1 MKKLL
6 IQNPTVETKKKL
18 IETMDLIRKG
28 MPKSKII
35 RELAKKYDVEEE
47 RAYKW
52 YHDAMIMIENA
63 NNVEDIDAETIK
75 ALQIERLED
84 ILENA
89 KDDKTRLK
97 AIDMISKLY
106 QLYVE
111 KQQVDVQVTDM
122 KFKFG
127 DE

>member
-1 MKKLL
+1 MKKLI
-6 IQNPTVETKKKL
+6 IQNPTLETKKKL
-18 IETMDLIRKG
+18 LETMELIRKG

-35 RELAKKYDVEEE
+35 RELAKKHDVEEE
-47 RAYKW
+47 RAYLW
-52 YHDAMIMIENA
+52 YHDAMMMIENA

-84 ILENA
+84 ILETSNDV
-89 KDDKTRLK
+89 KLRLK

-111 KQQVDVQVTDM
+111 KQQVDVQVNEM

>member
-6 IQNPTVETKKKL
+6 ITNPTLETKKKL
-18 IETMDLIRKG
+18 LETMDMIRKG
-28 MPKSKII
+28 MPKSKIQ
-35 RELAKKYDVEEE
+35 RVLAKKYDVEES
-47 RAYKW
+47 RAYLW
-52 YHDAMIMIENA
+52 YHDAMMMIENA
-63 NNVEDIDAETIK
+63 NNVEDVDAETIK

-84 ILENA
+84 ILENTTNE
-89 KDDKTRLK
+89 KIRLK

-111 KQQVDVQVTDM
+111 KQEVDVQVTDM